1 VFQLEVQKRYRRL
14 LIDREAL
21 PGFEIP
27 SFRRR
32 MSGAQSLPSLSA
44 STYASLIPV
53 IPILA
58 DEQELR
64 IGKRC
69 FLELGGVDRGE
80 SSPGER
86 GMTNRRMESPVS
98 GVRRK
103 GSGTCRSAQV

>member
-53 IPILA
+53 QA
-58 DEQELR
+58 
-64 IGKRC
+64 
-69 FLELGGVDRGE
+69 E
-80 SSPGER
+80 SGALLSQSLP
-86 GMTNRRMESPVS
+86 TNRNFASGS
-98 GVRRK
+98 GVSLNLAGWIEARVRRVK
-103 GSGTCRSAQV
+103 EE